1 MYAAHDDFSIYGIGN
16 TAAEAL
22 EDATRIADGDYQVSK
37 IEPAIA
43 AKIEQD
49 GFDPNHDSFDADEN
63 GMIIEC
69 GED

>member
-22 EDATRIADGDYQVSK
+22 EDATRIADGDYRVSK
-37 IEPAIA
+37 IEPTFA

-49 GFDPNHDSFDADEN
+49 GFNSNHDSFDVDEN
-63 GMIIEC
+63 GMIVEC
-69 GED
+69 SDD